1 VVAELLLA
9 ANLVATSYVV
19 WRVKPRIRPRS
30 KGIVAVHR
38 APTAHDAAPSLSK
51 NEWHVRFRVIGVDP
65 KGVRHRGSYI
75 GDDAKAANAAWD
87 AFRHEHDIKGRFTFF
102 EFRSQHPGHHRGPR
116 ARSMSSCRSLIYLPA
131 SSRSAS
137 RTLRVRR

>member
-102 EFRSQHPGHHRGPR
+102 DSQHPGHHRGDF
-116 ARSMSSCRSLIYLPA
+116 
-131 SSRSAS
+131 
-137 RTLRVRR
+137 VRE